1 MKLSK
6 NELKGLIEECRTE
19 LTTEGTSLNK
29 DLQRFENEVSDTY
42 SAQEFVDSGDGSV
55 NVIEL
60 SKFEELLTVLK
71 TVVITEES
79 NEEPEEE
86 LLTTTDKRT
95 GKRAVFQKGSYQFVY
110 NELYP
115 DELVGIVARGKH
127 VQNVHFGNVTS
138 WRWAIHWNENLIGQR
153 LNGLSNK
160 DLRGESV
167 VGNFERRRIQHDELV
182 KIVKATENFTLTEG
196 E

>member
-95 GKRAVFQKGSYQFVY
+95 GKRVVI
-110 NELYP
+110 NLY
-115 DELVGIVARGKH
+115 IM
-127 VQNVHFGNVTS
+127 NY
-138 WRWAIHWNENLIGQR
+138 
-153 LNGLSNK
+153 
-160 DLRGESV
+160 
-167 VGNFERRRIQHDELV
+167 IQM
-182 KIVKATENFTLTEG
+182 N
-196 E
+196 